1 MEKKIQNSKSK
12 TQNSKLITDNRKARF
27 QYQLGERFEAGVV
40 LTGSE
45 VKSIRQGHLGLS
57 DAYAEIVN
65 GEIFLAQAN
74 ISPYDKGGYSNHEP
88 KRRRKLLLHKREIIK
103 LDAKVNAKGM
113 TLIPTKVYF
122 KNGKVKVELALAS
135 GKTHGDKRQ
144 TIKERETAREMERE
158 MKRRK

>member
-1 MEKKIQNSKSK
+1 MSQK
-12 TQNSKLITDNRKARF
+12 TKDSPTKLICDNRKARF
-27 QYQLGERFEAGVV
+27 QYQLGERFEAGIV

-57 DAYAEIVN
+57 DAYAEIFQ
-65 GEIFLAQAN
+65 GEIHLAQAN

-88 KRRRKLLLHKREIIK
+88 KRKRKLLLHKREIVK
-103 LDAKVNAKGM
+103 LDAKINAKGM

-144 TIKERETAREMERE
+144 TIKERETTREMERE